1 MAEMTEEDI
10 LKFWKEK
17 EIYKKSKEKN
27 ANGAKFYLMD
37 GPPYANGNIH
47 MGTAL
52 NKISKDIAMRSQR
65 LQGKDVFDRAGYD
78 THGVP
83 IEFKVE
89 KEIGSKTKQDI
100 EKFGVKNFIEK
111 CKDYA
116 TKYISIMNSEFENLG
131 VWMNFEDP
139 YLTLNKEYVETIWD
153 TLKSASEKKL
163 LYLGKYPVHI
173 CPRCET
179 AVSFNEIEYSK
190 QKDTSIFVK
199 FPLEKEEKT
208 FLIIWTTTPWTLPAN
223 TGIMVNPNIDYQ
235 KIEISSG
242 EKWVIAKDLVP
253 KIMTMLEY
261 GYSVKEE
268 IKGEKLVG
276 LKYINPLTKHLNLK
290 INDAYRVIPS
300 ARYVTTED
308 GTGLV
313 HCAPGHGK
321 EDYEVG
327 KEAGL
332 DAPSPVEI
340 NGILNEEAG
349 KYAGKKARVVDEEII
364 QDLEE
369 DNAILH
375 KLEYSHDY
383 PLCWRCKSP
392 LLMTSQPQWFLK
404 ISEIQKKL
412 LEENEKTNWIPKWMG
427 LRMKAWIEGIS
438 DWPISRKRYWG
449 TPLPIWA
456 CNNCEEKKY
465 IGSTKELEDLSG
477 KKITEI
483 HRPEIDQIKFN
494 CTCGGEMSRVEEVLD
509 VWFDSGVSSWAALN
523 YMNNK
528 ENFEKFWP
536 ADLNIEGKDQI
547 RGWWNSQFILSE
559 IKFGKKPFKNI
570 SVHGMVLDMG
580 KKKMAKSLGNIIAPS
595 EIISKYNRDYLRY
608 YFAKISK
615 GEDFSYQE
623 REFAEIRKIFMTL
636 INSAKFVMQ
645 IENSQE
651 KITIED
657 EWIISKFNSAKKEIL
672 GNYNQFRL
680 PDVVQRL
687 EEFLLED
694 FSRTYIQIIRERA
707 PEAKKTCTK
716 IMIELLK
723 LFAPIAP
730 FTTEKIWQ
738 DFNKTLKIE
747 ESVHLSIIENPEEFN
762 ESLLSQFK
770 MVKQIMENALSERD
784 RAKIGLRWPLP
795 KIEVFSKTNFHL
807 QQFEEILK
815 NQLNVKSV
823 EFKEAKETELEIKLD
838 TNITPELEA
847 EGYAREISRKI
858 QAARKNANLTK
869 EDKINIEIISD
880 FNDTLQK
887 QKEFLKERIGA
898 QNLSFEKSS
907 EKFNFS
913 EKGEIK
919 NKNFEIF
926 FNKI

>member
-1 MAEMTEEDI
+1 
-10 LKFWKEK
+10 
-17 EIYKKSKEKN
+17 
-27 ANGAKFYLMD
+27 
-37 GPPYANGNIH
+37 
-47 MGTAL
+47 
-52 NKISKDIAMRSQR
+52 
-65 LQGKDVFDRAGYD
+65 
-78 THGVP
+78 
-83 IEFKVE
+83 
-89 KEIGSKTKQDI
+89 
-100 EKFGVKNFIEK
+100 
-111 CKDYA
+111 
-116 TKYISIMNSEFENLG
+116 
-131 VWMNFEDP
+131 
-139 YLTLNKEYVETIWD
+139 
-153 TLKSASEKKL
+153 
-163 LYLGKYPVHI
+163 VHI

-427 LRMKAWIEGIS
+427 LRMKAWLEGIS